1 MNEQE
6 LQTTLKDLLEIMAS
20 MDGRLQEI
28 EKQQSEAK
36 DYSAELTEIS
46 EKLESKITEETLVG
60 MKASILK
67 HVETTD
73 NLVTALG
80 EQKKAI
86 SEMPQRI
93 KVNVEHRL
101 TGKQR
106 PYIITG
112 AVLVLVS
119 VFSLF
124 ASFQLW
130 RSTSALHDSDIK
142 TRMVRLFYPPVSQ
155 EIDSI
160 YNDNPK
166 KLKKWVKQEEERLL
180 ALRKAE
186 ENAKRSTQQAE
197 QAMQELER
205 LKEKNTYKQ

>member
-6 LQTTLKDLLEIMAS
+6 LQTTLKDLQEVMVS

-36 DYSAELTEIS
+36 DYSDELAEIS
-46 EKLESKITEETLVG
+46 KKLDSKVTEETLVG
-60 MKASILK
+60 LKDSILQ
-67 HVETTD
+67 HVNATD
-73 NLVTALG
+73 NVVIALE
-80 EQKKAI
+80 EQKKEI
-86 SEMPQRI
+86 SELPQRI

-101 TGKQR
+101 TGRQQ

-130 RSTSALHDSDIK
+130 RSNSALHASDIK
-142 TRMVRLFYPPVSQ
+142 IRMVRIFYPPVSMD
-155 EIDSI
+155 IDSI
-160 YNDNPK
+160 YNSNPK
-166 KLKKWVKQEEERLL
+166 ELKIWVKQEEEKLL
-180 ALRKAE
+180 AIRKAE
-186 ENAKRSTQQAE
+186 ENAKQSTEQAE
-197 QAMQELER
+197 QAKEKLER
-205 LKEKNTYKQ
+205 LKEQKDRD